1 MCVFMFVCVCVYMY
15 IYMYTFV
22 FIHFYTGVFS
32 TSIFNIMKFSTKK
45 NPSNYLTIKS
55 LTRVT
60 QVYVRMNK

>member
-45 NPSNYLTIKS
+45 KNLKLSHDKVPNPCHTS
-55 LTRVT
+55 LCK
-60 QVYVRMNK
+60 NE